1 MFIDAIIHSDTLFFV
16 SAVNLGFFAKPRETG
31 VRGASFVCMLTARFV
46 LKYINVYHEV
56 ACDGNLYL
64 VFLMIFFLIIIILFT
79 LGLCLS
85 FDLEEFFHIY

>member
-1 MFIDAIIHSDTLFFV
+1 M
-16 SAVNLGFFAKPRETG
+16 GFFAKPGETG

-64 VFLMIFFLIIIILFT
+64 VLLDFFFSLLLYFLR
-79 LGLCLS
+79 LGYVCRS
-85 FDLEEFFHIY
+85 ILEESVFSHMIYP